1 MNVPNIT
8 VRMSGL
14 PYEFS
19 SILSGSITLAANEG
33 GTTLSLRLADVNHKI
48 ANDLI
53 KHSMTSGGIQGLPQP
68 VQAPGIGASVGASAP
83 AIDQA
88 VKDIPNDP
96 GKPFSYSLQWNTIK
110 LAIVKE
116 CLRSGLTLP
125 DQIAYVL
132 ATADGESGK
141 GRDLIEIWGNSVA
154 QQSYQGR
161 LGNTNPGDGYT
172 FRGRG
177 LSQTTGKER
186 YIYWGKVLG
195 VDLLKNPDIMAQLPV
210 AIPVLVQGMRDGG
223 FTGRKLSR
231 YINEKGTD
239 FYNARRVINGIVP
252 AQMPTYNNAFKR
264 YQTEVP
270 ALISQAVAALSA
282 EKKPKEAPT
291 LLVKSTKVDA
301 VPTTV
306 TSVTPAVTPTAAL
319 PVVKGNMLIVQW
331 FSIEMTF
338 FHTGTEVDNG
348 GVTTITGQG
357 LRWVMNRR
365 KRTKAISGLT
375 FSALAERVGR
385 THGIEV
391 RYKAAYD
398 PSFIVVEQTG
408 ISDYALLKREAS
420 RAGLFISEQ
429 PGAILIQSL
438 SQIKDTS
445 IVLEI
450 GKNLLKWSVKDKAID
465 SSDTYEQPD
474 SLLTG
479 EVKGAIDP
487 LTGKVIQTIPDVDPT
502 KGSKDATGTTPS
514 KAPIGGKLLPGQEII
529 VMQQVQRTKRVK
541 GLPSQFTVVTDDTI
555 LTLTPLSALRT
566 KGISEYLDR
575 VWLINKVTHVSD
587 GTTTIECFSP
597 VEILDIAAP
606 TVQPTAP
613 TVNLINDATPGLFIV
628 PCNGTVTSLVGRR
641 VAPTAGASTQHNG
654 TDIGAARGTP
664 IIASQSGVVT
674 TATTER
680 GYGQV
685 VYIKHANNFE
695 TRYAHLQSFNTTK
708 NATVAKGDVIGYM
721 GSTGVGTGVHLHFEV
736 RLKGSALTP
745 AQYGLPSISKI
756 GGKAVQGA
764 VN

>member
-1 MNVPNIT
+1 M
-8 VRMSGL
+8 
-14 PYEFS
+14 
-19 SILSGSITLAANEG
+19 A
-33 GTTLSLRLADVNHKI
+33 
-48 ANDLI
+48 
-53 KHSMTSGGIQGLPQP
+53 SGGIQGLPQP
-68 VQAPGIGASVGASAP
+68 EPPSLVGANAP

-96 GKPFSYSLQWNTIK
+96 GKQYSYSLQWASIK

-116 CLRSGLTLP
+116 CLRSGLNLP

-141 GRDLIEIWGNSVA
+141 ARDMIEVWGNSAA

-161 LGNTNPGDGYT
+161 LGNTSPGDGYT

-186 YIYWGKVLG
+186 YVYWSKILG
-195 VDLLKNPDIMAQLPV
+195 VDLVKNPDIMAQLPV

-231 YINEKGTD
+231 YINEQGTD

-270 ALISQAVAALSA
+270 ALIAQAVAALSA

-306 TSVTPAVTPTAAL
+306 SSVTQAITPLAI
-319 PVVKGNMLIVQW
+319 PPVKGNMLIVQW
-331 FSIEMTF
+331 ETIEMTF

-420 RAGLFISEQ
+420 RAGLFISEE

-438 SQIKDTS
+438 SQIRDTS

-450 GKNLLKWSVKDKAID
+450 GKNLVKWSVKDKAID

-487 LTGKVIQTIPDVDPT
+487 LTGKVIQKVPDVDPA
-502 KGSKDATGTTPS
+502 KDSKDATGTTPS
-514 KAPIGGKLLPGQEII
+514 KAPIGGTLLPGQEII
-529 VMQQVQRTKRVK
+529 ALQQVQRTKRVK
-541 GLPSQFTVVTDDTI
+541 GLPSQFTVVTDDTM

-575 VWLINKVTHVSD
+575 VWLINKVTHVTD

-597 VEILDIAAP
+597 VEILDISTP
-606 TVQPTAP
+606 TVQPTTP
-613 TVNLINDATPGLFIV
+613 TINLLNDATPGLFIV
-628 PCNGTVTSLVGRR
+628 PCNGSVTSLVGRR

-674 TATTER
+674 IAATQR

-685 VYIKHANNFE
+685 VYIQHANDFE
-695 TRYAHLQSFNTTK
+695 TRYAHLQSFNTQV

-736 RLKGSALTP
+736 RKKGSALTP
-745 AQYGLPSISKI
+745 VQYGLPSISKI

>member
-19 SILSGSITLAANEG
+19 NILSGSITLAANEG
-33 GTTLSLRLADVNHKI
+33 GTALSLRLSDVNHKM

-53 KHSMTSGGIQGLPQP
+53 KHSMATGGIQGVPQP
-68 VQAPGIGASVGASAP
+68 VEPAITPSNVP

-141 GRDLIEIWGNSVA
+141 GRDLIEIWGNSAA

-161 LGNTNPGDGYT
+161 LGNTNPGDGFTY
-172 FRGRG
+172 RGRG

-186 YIYWGKVLG
+186 YVYWSKILG
-195 VDLLKNPDIMAQLPV
+195 VDLVKNPDIMAQLPV

-270 ALISQAVAALSA
+270 ALIAQAVASLSS
-282 EKKPKEAPT
+282 EKKPKETPT
-291 LLVKSTKVDA
+291 LLIKSTKPDA

-306 TSVTPAVTPTAAL
+306 TSVTPLVSATETT

-348 GVTTITGQG
+348 GVTTLTGQG

-408 ISDYALLKREAS
+408 ISDYQLLKREAGRS
-420 RAGLFISEQ
+420 GLFISEE

-438 SQIKDTS
+438 SQIRDTS
-445 IVLEI
+445 IVLEV
-450 GKNLLKWSVKDKAID
+450 GKNLLKWAVKDKAISAD
-465 SSDTYEQPD
+465 DTYEQPD

-502 KGSKDATGTTPS
+502 KGAKDATGTTPS
-514 KAPIGGKLLPGQEII
+514 KAPIGGKLLPGQEIKAL
-529 VMQQVQRTKRVK
+529 QNVQRTKRVK
-541 GLPSQFTVVTDDTI
+541 GLPSQFSVVTDDTM

-575 VWLINKVTHVSD
+575 VWLINKVTHTTD

-597 VEILDIAAP
+597 VEVLDITQP
-606 TVQPTAP
+606 TVSPTTTPAV
-613 TVNLINDATPGLFIV
+613 VNLINDATPGLFIV
-628 PCNGTVTSLVGRR
+628 PCNGSVTSLVGVRR
-641 VAPTAGASTQHNG
+641 SPTAGASSHHKG
-654 TDIGAARGTP
+654 TDIGGVRGAP

-674 TATTER
+674 IAAVQS
-680 GYGQV
+680 GYGNV
-685 VYIKHANNFE
+685 IYLKHANGFE
-695 TRYAHLQSFNTTK
+695 SRYAHLEGFNVK
-708 NATVAKGDVIGYM
+708 QNATVAKGDVIGFM

-736 RLKGSALTP
+736 RQNGNPLTP
-745 AQYGLPSISKI
+745 VQFGLPSISKV
-756 GGKAVQGA
+756 GNKAVQGA
-764 VN
+764 TK